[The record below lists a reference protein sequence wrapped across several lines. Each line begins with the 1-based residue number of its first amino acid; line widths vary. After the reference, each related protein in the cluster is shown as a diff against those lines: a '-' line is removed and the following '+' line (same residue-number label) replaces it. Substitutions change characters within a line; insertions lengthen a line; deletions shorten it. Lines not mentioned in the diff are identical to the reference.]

1 MGYYLKMKRIYGK
14 KSGFLKRILIR
25 TFLNSS
31 TNPEFFDMLG
41 LAIEII
47 IFTFFVSS
55 WLPL

>member
-1 MGYYLKMKRIYGK
+1 MKRIYGK